1 LDQRRPRQPG
11 TSQNTDNPH
20 QLSSLFHSIHVKLTV
35 DGGHRAGDME
45 LIRIEDLWFSYE
57 GGPALQADRY
67 ALSGVDLSIIKGQ
80 RIAVIGANGSGKSTL
95 LKHFNGLLV
104 PTAGEVWVSG
114 MSTRDRGALK
124 KIRRSVG
131 MVFQNPETQLVTT
144 LVEDEVAFGP
154 QNLGLDHEEITER
167 IEWAM
172 AVTGIQTL
180 RDRPPHLLSTGQKQL
195 LAVASVLAMRPDC
208 LVLDEA
214 TSMLDPASRERVEDT
229 IRRLNSEGMTVISST
244 HSMDEASEAGR
255 VIVLAGGEV
264 AVDGEPYDVFS
275 RRKTLRELRL
285 DLPTTVRIADLVK
298 SRLPRETE
306 RLFNPRLL
314 ASAVSDAY
322 HKGRDLR

>member
-1 LDQRRPRQPG
+1 
-11 TSQNTDNPH
+11 
-20 QLSSLFHSIHVKLTV
+20 
-35 DGGHRAGDME
+35 ME

-57 GGPALQADRY
+57 GGPALQAERY

-154 QNLGLDHEEITER
+154 QNLGLDPEEITER

-255 VIVLAGGEV
+255 IIVLAGGEV
-264 AVDGEPYDVFS
+264 AADGEPCDVFS

-322 HKGRDLR
+322 YKGRDLR